1 MIIYQRGG
9 TMIVKLFLLLI
20 LGFTLQVSDST
31 DSTHEHEGEIRGIVQ
46 LPETRAA
53 QSSPVGRYRRGVQ
66 RQAQS
71 QSPVLIWVI
80 EQNQQQTQQN
90 EPVILDQQDLEF
102 TPNIIAVRQ
111 NDVVRIR
118 NSDPV
123 YHNVFSLSSVKRF
136 DVGRRPQGEYLD
148 VKFEQQGVV
157 DVFCDIHSNMHATIY
172 VVEPEMYSW
181 VAGNSGDEFSLGS
194 LPDGQYVLKIFS
206 PGFSLYTSNLSVN
219 EGEVK
224 DLGTITLRQ

>member
-1 MIIYQRGG
+1 
-9 TMIVKLFLLLI
+9 MIVKLFLLLI
-20 LGFTLQVSDST
+20 LGFTCQIPEST
-31 DSTHEHEGEIRGIVQ
+31 DSIYEQNGEVRGIVQ
-46 LPETRAA
+46 LPEARAV

-71 QSPVLIWVI
+71 QSPVLIWLV
-80 EQNQQQTQQN
+80 ERDQQHARQSD
-90 EPVILDQQDLEF
+90 PVILDQQDLEF

-111 NDVVRIR
+111 NEVVRIR

-172 VVEPEMYSW
+172 VVEPEMRSW
-181 VAGNSGDEFSLGS
+181 TAGNSGDEFSLGS

-206 PGFSLYTSNLSVN
+206 PGFSLYTSDLIVS